1 MIKGKNLIE
10 FVAKDGKAEY
20 SLTFFT
26 QNVNLFTVDYVCS
39 TYTNVM
45 FITATRIDLETDENG
60 EPYKMMDYTV
70 IFNGLPTPKN
80 LLRVC
85 DKDVEAAKKIIEVLK
100 RKDVFELAAEYWN
113 FDKEEWEDELDDVL
127 LHYKERVS
135 GIKCT
140 PNVYTAQGLMDVYS
154 KEGYDF
160 KVGVKKYLNGDY
172 SNNGSSVELYTIDS
186 IWNPK
191 FYITIKSKDGG
202 VISDSEIKS
211 HVEILYK

>member
-26 QNVNLFTVDYVCS
+26 KNVNLFTVDYVC
-39 TYTNVM
+39 TTHTNVM

-70 IFNGLPTPKN
+70 IFNGLPTKKN
-80 LLRVC
+80 LLKVC
-85 DKDVEAAKKIIEVLK
+85 EKDVEAAKKIIEVLK

-127 LHYKERVS
+127 LHYKESVD
-135 GIKCT
+135 IKCT
-140 PNVYTAQGLMDVYS
+140 PNVDTVQGLMDVYS
-154 KEGYDF
+154 KKGYDF

-172 SNNGSSVELYTIDS
+172 SNNGSAVELYTIDS
-186 IWNPK
+186 NWNPK
-191 FYITIKSKDGG
+191 FYITIQSKDGG

-211 HVEILYK
+211 HVEILYE

>member
-39 TYTNVM
+39 THTNVM

-85 DKDVEAAKKIIEVLK
+85 EKDIEAAKKIIEVLK

-127 LHYKERVS
+127 FHYKERVS
-135 GIKCT
+135 DKR
-140 PNVYTAQGLMDVYS
+140 
-154 KEGYDF
+154 
-160 KVGVKKYLNGDY
+160 
-172 SNNGSSVELYTIDS
+172 
-186 IWNPK
+186 
-191 FYITIKSKDGG
+191 
-202 VISDSEIKS
+202 
-211 HVEILYK
+211 

>member
-26 QNVNLFTVDYVCS
+26 KNVNLFTVDYVC
-39 TYTNVM
+39 TTHTNVM

-70 IFNGLPTPKN
+70 IFNGLPTKKN
-80 LLRVC
+80 LLKVC
-85 DKDVEAAKKIIEVLK
+85 EKDVEAAKKIIEVLK

-127 LHYKERVS
+127 LHYKESVS
-135 GIKCT
+135 DIKCT
-140 PNVYTAQGLMDVYS
+140 PNVDTVQGLMDVYR
-154 KEGYDF
+154 KKGYDF

-172 SNNGSSVELYTIDS
+172 SNNGSAVELYTIDS
-186 IWNPK
+186 NWNPK
-191 FYITIKSKDGG
+191 FYITIQSKDGG
-202 VISDSEIKS
+202 VINDSEIKS
-211 HVEILYK
+211 HVEILYE